1 MKFKVTSHLMND
13 IERMYIKE
21 ELQKVTAERRRAPPP
36 GGFVDLGD
44 EISERKFRSHS
55 LRNRMLVIAPASKDR
70 REEWIVLPQLPSM
83 VEHMDEVNRQ

>member
-21 ELQKVTAERRRAPPP
+21 ELQKVTSQRRREAPP
-36 GGFVDLGD
+36 GGFVDIGE

-55 LRNRMLVIAPASKDR
+55 LRNRMLVIAPASKER
-70 REEWIVLPQLPSM
+70 KREEWIVLP
-83 VEHMDEVNRQ
+83 